1 MNAPGKGLDARESNP
16 LLLSVDRPDLS
27 ARRTTTVP
35 QRIVFIA
42 GFAVLMALLW
52 LIPDQTVGALIL
64 VVTIFYIA
72 FSVYKLVLIY
82 FSIASHAEMRVTAE
96 DLAALNDEELPVY
109 SVLVPLY
116 QEQESVEHLVAA
128 LKRMDYPKE
137 KLDVQLLVE
146 EDDDQTREAISRLFL
161 PTGFKVTLVP
171 PSEPRTK
178 PKACNIGLQYA
189 LGPYLVIYDAEDR
202 PERDQLKK
210 AVVAFGRAE
219 SKVICLQSKLNF
231 YNPRQNRLTR
241 WFTAEYSS
249 WFDLCLPGLSAVHSV
264 IPLGGTSN
272 HFITEKLRELMGWD
286 AFNVTEDC
294 DLGVRIC
301 RAGYSTRMLDTTTW
315 EEACSSFGFWIR
327 QRTRWLKGYMQTYLV
342 HMRNPVKLVRELG
355 FVNFLHFQALVG
367 GIVVCFLVN
376 PLFWGMAAIW
386 FTTRSELLAHLFPGF
401 VFLLSA
407 LCLFIGNFAFVYASM
422 LGCYRRR
429 YYDLI
434 VDALFSPIYWVLMS
448 AGGWRALFQIV
459 VDPYRWEKTRHGLW
473 KGPQS
478 TGEHSAGDGSPVDPQ

>member
-1 MNAPGKGLDARESNP
+1 MNAPGDNVSMKETNP
-16 LLLSVDRPDLS
+16 LLLSLARPDLS
-27 ARRTTTVP
+27 ARRTTTLP

-42 GFAVLMALLW
+42 GFALLMTVLW
-52 LIPDQTVGALIL
+52 LMPDQTVRMLIL
-64 VVTIFYIA
+64 VLTLFYIA
-72 FSVYKLVLIY
+72 FSIYKLVLVY
-82 FSIASHAEMRVTAE
+82 FSIASNAEMRVTPE
-96 DLAALNDEELPVY
+96 DVAGLKDEELPVY
-109 SVLVPLY
+109 SILVPLY
-116 QEQESVEHLVAA
+116 QEKESVEQLVAA
-128 LKRMDYPKE
+128 LKGLDYPTD

-146 EDDDQTREAISRLFL
+146 EDDEQTREAISRLFL
-161 PTGFKVTLVP
+161 PPGYKVTLVP

-189 LGPYLVIYDAEDR
+189 IGPYLVIYDAEDR

-210 AVVAFGRAE
+210 AVVAFSRAG

-249 WFDLCLPGLSAVHSV
+249 WFDLCLPGLSAVYSV

-272 HFITEKLRELMGWD
+272 HFITTKLRELMGWD

-315 EEACSSFGFWIR
+315 EEACSSLGFWIR

-342 HMRNPVKLVRELG
+342 HMRNPIKLVRELG
-355 FVNFLHFQALVG
+355 PANFLHFQALIG

-376 PLFWGMAAIW
+376 PLFWCMAAIW
-386 FTTRSELLAHLFPGF
+386 FATRSELLAHLFPGF
-401 VFLLSA
+401 VFVLSA
-407 LCLFIGNFAFVYASM
+407 LCLFVGNFAFVYASM
-422 LGCYRRR
+422 LGCYRRK

-434 VDALFSPIYWVLMS
+434 MDALLSPIYWALMS
-448 AGGWRALFQIV
+448 VGGWRALFQIV
-459 VDPYRWEKTRHGLW
+459 VAPYRWEKTRHGLW
-473 KGPQS
+473 KGPRS
-478 TGEHSAGDGSPVDPQ
+478 MGEHGTGGDCPH